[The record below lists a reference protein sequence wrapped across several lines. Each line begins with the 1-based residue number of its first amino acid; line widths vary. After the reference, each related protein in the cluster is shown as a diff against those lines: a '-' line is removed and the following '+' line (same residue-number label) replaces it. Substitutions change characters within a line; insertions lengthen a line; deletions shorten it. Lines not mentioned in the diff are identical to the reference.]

1 MVFMKKRD
9 TPQKYG
15 ESFSEW
21 FEWIIREAE
30 IYDYG
35 RYPVKGMGVWLPY
48 GFKIRKHVLDIIRSI
63 LDGAGHEEIL
73 LPLLIPETLFRKETE
88 HVRGFEGEVLW
99 ITRGGRE
106 ELDVKLVLRP
116 TSETALSYME
126 SFWIKSY
133 KQLPKKYYQIV
144 SIFRYETKM
153 TKPMIRVREVTTF
166 KEAHTLHEDFND
178 CERQVIEAIELYSK
192 FFDELAVPYII
203 TRRPQWDKFAG
214 ALYTIAFDTVF
225 PDGKAI
231 QIGTVHNLGQTFT
244 SVFDVKIQKRDETI
258 DYAWQTSYG
267 ISERVIASVIAFHS
281 DERGLMLPPNIA
293 PYQVVIIP
301 IPHPD
306 TDIFKMVNEYCDKV
320 SNTLIQ
326 AGMRVYI
333 DRRDDMKPVDK
344 FFEWELKG
352 VPVRIEIGYREI
364 QNNTVTIFRRDTMKR
379 RVVRV
384 EELVQELRKDFDEI
398 RHNVMLRAW
407 EWFKSNIKIAYK
419 FSDALEMIKSK
430 GGIALLP
437 WCGNE
442 NCVRTLIESE
452 EGVEALGEVHQSTL
466 DRLDIKGVV
475 STETTCGFCNG
486 KAAAVIAIA
495 KRH

>member
-1 MVFMKKRD
+1 MQRIGVPEKF
-9 TPQKYG
+9 G
-15 ESFSEW
+15 EGFSQW

-35 RYPVKGMGVWLPY
+35 RYPVKGTGIWLPY
-48 GFKIRKHVLDIIRSI
+48 GFKIRRHVLELIRSL
-63 LDGAGHEEIL
+63 LDETGHEEIL
-73 LPLLIPETLFRKETE
+73 LPLLIPETLFRKESE
-88 HVRGFEGEVLW
+88 HVRGFEDEVLW
-99 ITRGGRE
+99 ITRGGYE
-106 ELDVKLVLRP
+106 ELDVKLALRP

-144 SIFRYETKM
+144 SVFRYETKM

-178 CERQVIEAIELYSK
+178 CERQVAEAIKIYSR
-192 FFDELAVPYII
+192 FFDELAIPYLV

-225 PDGKAI
+225 PDGKAV

-244 SVFDVKIQKRDETI
+244 SVFDVKIQKRDESI

-267 ISERVIASVIAFHS
+267 ISERVIATIVAFHS
-281 DERGLMLPPNIA
+281 DERGLVLPPDIA

-301 IPHPD
+301 IPHSNANV
-306 TDIFKMVNEYCDKV
+306 FKMINERCD
-320 SNTLIQ
+320 SIADLLIKS
-326 AGMRVYI
+326 GVRVHI
-333 DRRDDMKPVDK
+333 DRREDMKPVEK

-352 VPVRIEIGYREI
+352 VPIRIEIGYKEI
-364 QNNTVTIFRRDTMKR
+364 QNSTVTVFRRDTMKR
-379 RVVRV
+379 KAVGV
-384 EELVQELRKDFDEI
+384 EELMQELKKDFDEVRRSI
-398 RHNVMLRAW
+398 ELRAW
-407 EWFKSNIKIAYK
+407 NWLKSNIRIVSKLH
-419 FSDALEMIKSK
+419 DALKIVRSE
-430 GGIALLP
+430 GGIVLLP

-442 NCVRTLIESE
+442 LCVRRLIEGE
-452 EGVEALGEVHQSTL
+452 EGIEALGELHRESLV
-466 DRLDIKGVV
+466 RLDVKLASPEV
-475 STETTCGFCNG
+475 ECGFCG
-486 KAAAVIAIA
+486 KRASTFMAIA

>member
-1 MVFMKKRD
+1 M
-9 TPQKYG
+9 
-15 ESFSEW
+15 
-21 FEWIIREAE
+21 
-30 IYDYG
+30 
-35 RYPVKGMGVWLPY
+35 
-48 GFKIRKHVLDIIRSI
+48 
-63 LDGAGHEEIL
+63 
-73 LPLLIPETLFRKETE
+73 
-88 HVRGFEGEVLW
+88 
-99 ITRGGRE
+99 
-106 ELDVKLVLRP
+106 
-116 TSETALSYME
+116 
-126 SFWIKSY
+126 
-133 KQLPKKYYQIV
+133 
-144 SIFRYETKM
+144 
-153 TKPMIRVREVTTF
+153 
-166 KEAHTLHEDFND
+166 
-178 CERQVIEAIELYSK
+178 
-192 FFDELAVPYII
+192 
-203 TRRPQWDKFAG
+203 
-214 ALYTIAFDTVF
+214 
-225 PDGKAI
+225 
-231 QIGTVHNLGQTFT
+231 
-244 SVFDVKIQKRDETI
+244 
-258 DYAWQTSYG
+258 
-267 ISERVIASVIAFHS
+267 IASIIAFHS

-333 DRRDDMKPVDK
+333 DRREDMKPVDK

-352 VPVRIEIGYREI
+352 APVRIEIGCREI
-364 QNNTVTIFRRDTMKR
+364 QNNAVTIFRRDTMKR

-452 EGVEALGEVHQSTL
+452 EGVEALGEVYQSTL

-475 STETTCGFCNG
+475 SAETTCGFCNG